1 MNSDE
6 TAREA
11 HAEETPGSNATADAG
26 DQSAQSG
33 SPARKLQTTV
43 VAAATAATLVVGGAV
58 AAVGYQQGWFEAE
71 RQPEARPT
79 VSQSTPA
86 SRAETTPAEPSEAP
100 TTPAPEPA
108 APREVSRATW
118 MEFRGDGQPVHVFEA
133 ESPVIVDPLGPFLS
147 ENYSDSIYRVD
158 NGEVDLAWTDPQT
171 SEFPLGYVMT
181 IRGGFAHLNSPSEVV
196 LPSLVDVEAKEV
208 VFTPETLLFANS
220 GEWVVEMLEQLSADT
235 FLFSSRDYTNV
246 HGSPLEGGEVEA
258 AYLAAPT
265 ANHVTKLD
273 GTDVWRKPTDDVSVG
288 WGWCPQGRHNG
299 LSPWMVQLAGSDCSD
314 ALNLQTGALITP
326 AKGKIVAT
334 YDDHLVTVDQNAGTF
349 IAYDADGNVEAEFA
363 VPASVVKMVSPVAL
377 RNQAFEDAGDLLDLG
392 LEVSYPDLIA
402 GLQYLQDSDAQPAA
416 GMGSTS
422 AVKWQILPGGNVMKV
437 DASAGDT
444 VTLTRSDT
452 DQHWQLPCA
461 NVHVIAAGERALC
474 LDGDASGTLFNLE
487 QGGNTSQVWQISDGV
502 AVDATLYPFNN
513 DGWVINSRG
522 SVWVLPN

>member
-1 MNSDE
+1 MGSD
-6 TAREA
+6 
-11 HAEETPGSNATADAG
+11 
-26 DQSAQSG
+26 QV
-33 SPARKLQTTV
+33 SPASGEQTQAGANDTQEVSPTRRALQTKV
-43 VAAATAATLVVGGAV
+43 IAAAAGATLLIGGVAV
-58 AAVGYQQGWFEAE
+58 AVGYQQGWFEGAPQAE
-71 RQPEARPT
+71 ASPTASQPAPIEPE
-79 VSQSTPA
+79 
-86 SRAETTPAEPSEAP
+86 ETTSAEPSEVP

-118 MEFRGDGQPVHVFEA
+118 MEFRADGQPVRVFDGQR
-133 ESPVIVDPLGPFLS
+133 PVIVDPLGPFVS
-147 ENYSDSIYRVD
+147 ESYGDSIYRVD
-158 NGEVDLAWTDPQT
+158 HGEVDLAWSAQETV
-171 SEFPLGYVMT
+171 ENFLGYVIT

-208 VFTPETLLFANS
+208 VFTPETLDFANS
-220 GEWVVEMLEQLSADT
+220 GEWVVEMLEQLSADA

-273 GTDVWRKPTDDVSVG
+273 GTDVWRKPTDDSGEG

-299 LSPWMVQLAGSDCSD
+299 LSPWMVQLAGSGCND
-314 ALNLQTGALITP
+314 ALNVQTGALIKPP
-326 AKGKIVAT
+326 AGKIVAT
-334 YDDHLVTVDQNAGTF
+334 YDDHLVTLDQNAGAF
-349 IAYDADGNVEAEFA
+349 IAYDAGGNVEAEFS

-402 GLQYLQDSDAQPAA
+402 GLQYLQDIDAQPET

-422 AVKWQILPGGNVMKV
+422 PVKWQILPGGNAMKV
-437 DASAGDT
+437 DASAGDR

-452 DQHWQLPCA
+452 DQQWQLPCA
-461 NVHVIAAGERALC
+461 NVHVIAAGKRALC
-474 LDGDASGTLFNLE
+474 LDGSASGTLFDLE
-487 QGGNTSQVWQISDGV
+487 QDGGTSQVWQIPDGV
-502 AVDATLYPFNN
+502 AVDATLYPFNH
-513 DGWVINSRG
+513 DEWVVNSRG